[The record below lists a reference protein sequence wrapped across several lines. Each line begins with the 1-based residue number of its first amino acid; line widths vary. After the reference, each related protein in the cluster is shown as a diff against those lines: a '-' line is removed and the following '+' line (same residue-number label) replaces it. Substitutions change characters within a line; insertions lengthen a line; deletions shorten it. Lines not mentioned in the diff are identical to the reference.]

1 MKVKDLMTT
10 NISCIRENTTVQ
22 QAASYMRKDD
32 IGCIPVC
39 DDSGHIRGILTDRD
53 IVLRTLAS
61 DPEKDRGSKPRTSV
75 NDILSGDIMTL
86 SPVTVS
92 PEANIHDAALLFSA
106 YQIRRLPVVEAS
118 RLVGMLSL
126 GDIAAKPLYIDEA
139 GDALSAI
146 SLTGVRQAG
155 N

>member
-32 IGCIPVC
+32 IGCLPVC

-61 DPEKDRGSKPRTSV
+61 DPIE
-75 NDILSGDIMTL
+75 
-86 SPVTVS
+86 
-92 PEANIHDAALLFSA
+92 
-106 YQIRRLPVVEAS
+106 
-118 RLVGMLSL
+118 
-126 GDIAAKPLYIDEA
+126 
-139 GDALSAI
+139 
-146 SLTGVRQAG
+146 
-155 N
+155 